1 LVLLGLALNR
11 QEVRPSWEIP
21 MQRKL
26 RWSWLGAMALA
37 AGPTLATAQDPSAQD
52 TLPRGTAAQD
62 SVAPVVVA
70 PVVIPMAAPRDT
82 GTQSHTVREGDTLW
96 DLARTYKGDPF
107 LWPDIYRLNTSVV
120 EDPHWIYPGEVLL
133 LSGTAAVAAVPAEDT
148 PPPPAAD
155 SASMVDQAAESPE
168 AGTEADP
175 EPPASLASLTEAPPA
190 SDQPAPL
197 FGPTPGQS
205 MKEMMR
211 AYTEQPYRPLR
222 RSEFHSSG
230 FLTEGQKLPYG
241 TVRGSVTPP
250 QIRATPSNS
259 NALPYTLVSVSAP
272 KGATY
277 QVGDSLLSVVVGRE
291 VRGYG
296 NVIQPSGILQV
307 VDTADGQY
315 VASVVAVYGT
325 IRGGQ
330 SVLPLEQFGE
340 PGKARA
346 VPVGDG
352 VRATL
357 LGGTGRQDLKAP
369 QMVIFLDKGRQAG
382 VAPGDLFEIRRQ
394 PERLDDGTVRVDDV
408 MATLQVVHV
417 RDHTATARVLNVISP
432 DIPTGTEAR
441 QVAKLP

>member
-1 LVLLGLALNR
+1 
-11 QEVRPSWEIP
+11 

-26 RWSWLGAMALA
+26 RWSWLGAVALV
-37 AGPTLATAQDPSAQD
+37 AGPTLAAAQDPSAQD
-52 TLPRGTAAQD
+52 TVPHGPVALD
-62 SVAPVVVA
+62 SVAPVAAA
-70 PVVIPMAAPRDT
+70 PVAVARDNT
-82 GTQSHTVREGDTLW
+82 TQTHTVREGDTLW
-96 DLARTYKGDPF
+96 DLARQYRGDPF

-120 EDPHWIYPGEVLL
+120 EDPHWIYPGEVLQ

-148 PPPPAAD
+148 PPPPVAAD
-155 SASMVDQAAESPE
+155 SASVVDQAAESPE

-175 EPPASLASLTEAPPA
+175 TPPASLASL
-190 SDQPAPL
+190 
-197 FGPTPGQS
+197 S

-211 AYTEQPYRPLR
+211 EYTEQPYRPLR

-241 TVRGSVTPP
+241 KVHGSVTPP
-250 QIRATPSNS
+250 QIQATPVNS
-259 NALPYTLVSVSAP
+259 NALPYTLVAVSAP

-291 VRGYG
+291 VRDYG

-315 VASVVAVYGT
+315 VARVVAVYNT

-340 PGKARA
+340 PGNARA
-346 VPVGDG
+346 VPVSDG

-369 QMVIFLDKGRQAG
+369 QMVVFLDKGRQAG

-394 PERLDDGTVRVDDV
+394 PERLDDGTVRVNDV
-408 MATLQVVHV
+408 MATVQVVHV

>member
-1 LVLLGLALNR
+1 LLLLGFALNR
-11 QEVRPSWEIP
+11 QEVCPSREIP

-26 RWSWLGAMALA
+26 RWSWLGAVALA
-37 AGPTLATAQDPSAQD
+37 AGPTLAVAQDPSVQD
-52 TLPRGTAAQD
+52 TVPQAAVALD
-62 SVAPVVVA
+62 SVAPVAAPVVVA
-70 PVVIPMAAPRDT
+70 PDT
-82 GTQSHTVREGDTLW
+82 TTQSHTVRKGDTLW
-96 DLARTYKGDPF
+96 DLARYYKGDPF
-107 LWPDIYRLNTSVV
+107 LWPDIYRRNTSVV
-120 EDPHWIYPGEVLL
+120 EDPHWIYPGEVLQ
-133 LSGTAAVAAVPAEDT
+133 LSGSPAVAAVPAEDT
-148 PPPPAAD
+148 PPPPPAD
-155 SASMVDQAAESPE
+155 SASVVDQAAESPDV
-168 AGTEADP
+168 GTEADP
-175 EPPASLASLTEAPPA
+175 AEPASLASLTDASAA
-190 SDQPAPL
+190 SDQPTPL

-222 RSEFHSSG
+222 PSEFHSSG
-230 FLTEGQKLPYG
+230 FLSEGQKLPYG
-241 TVRGSVTPP
+241 KVHGSVTPP
-250 QIRATPSNS
+250 QIRATPVNS

-277 QVGDSLLSVVVGRE
+277 QVGDSLLSVVIGGE

-296 NVIQPSGILQV
+296 NVVQPSGILQV
-307 VDTADGQY
+307 VDTANGNY
-315 VASVVAVYGT
+315 VARVVAVYGT

-340 PGKARA
+340 RGNARA
-346 VPVGDG
+346 VPVSDG

-357 LGGTGRQDLKAP
+357 LGGTGRQELKAP
-369 QMVIFLDKGRQAG
+369 QMVVFLDKGRQAG
-382 VAPGDLFEIRRQ
+382 VAPGDLFEIRRR
-394 PERLDDGTVRVDDV
+394 PERLDDGTVRVDEV

>member
-1 LVLLGLALNR
+1 LLLLGFALNR
-11 QEVRPSWEIP
+11 QEVRPSREIP

-26 RWSWLGAMALA
+26 RWSWLGAVALA
-37 AGPTLATAQDPSAQD
+37 VGPTLAAAQDPSVQD
-52 TLPRGTAAQD
+52 TVPQRAVALD
-62 SVAPVVVA
+62 SVAPV
-70 PVVIPMAAPRDT
+70 AAARDT
-82 GTQSHTVREGDTLW
+82 TTQSHTVREGDTLW
-96 DLARTYKGDPF
+96 DLARQYRGDPF

-120 EDPHWIYPGEVLL
+120 EDPHWIYPGEVLH

-148 PPPPAAD
+148 PPPPVAD
-155 SASMVDQAAESPE
+155 SASVVDQAAESPE
-168 AGTEADP
+168 VGTEADP
-175 EPPASLASLTEAPPA
+175 TPPASLASLTEAPPA

-205 MKEMMR
+205 MEEMMR

-241 TVRGSVTPP
+241 KVHGSTTPP
-250 QIRATPSNS
+250 QIQATPVNS

-277 QVGDSLLSVVVGRE
+277 QVGDSLLSVVIGRE

-296 NVIQPSGILQV
+296 DVIQPSGILRV

-315 VASVVAVYGT
+315 VASVVALYGT

-340 PGKARA
+340 PGNARA
-346 VPVGDG
+346 VPVSDG

-357 LGGTGRQDLKAP
+357 LGGSGRQDLKAP
-369 QMVIFLDKGRQAG
+369 QMVVFLDKGRQAG

-394 PERLDDGTVRVDDV
+394 PARLDDGTVRVDDV

-417 RDHTATARVLNVISP
+417 RDRTATARVLTVVSP
-432 DIPTGTEAR
+432 DIPTGSEAR